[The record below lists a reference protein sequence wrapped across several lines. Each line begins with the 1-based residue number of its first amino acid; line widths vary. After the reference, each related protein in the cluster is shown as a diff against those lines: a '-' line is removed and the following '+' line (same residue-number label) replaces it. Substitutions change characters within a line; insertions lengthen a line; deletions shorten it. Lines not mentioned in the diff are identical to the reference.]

1 MNKSMVRYLLSK
13 LLLIESG
20 LLLVPLVVA
29 FIYHEPSRVVS
40 SIIMTIAILLLIG
53 LL

>member
-29 FIYHEPSRVVS
+29 FIYHEPSRVVT
-40 SIIMTIAILLLIG
+40 SIIMKNSILLHIG
-53 LL
+53 LI